1 MSIKDLSRDELELYS
16 HKDLTNMLLEERG
29 AMNTAE
35 LFKEITTLLGLPNS
49 VYENKIGDYY
59 TTLTTDKRFIMLEDG
74 KWDLRDNHTS
84 DKVVVIHETEDEDEE
99 ELEEEEDEIKDEND
113 LDEDNSD
120 DFDAARADDEFDD
133 PTDDDLKDL
142 VILDE
147 DELELEE

>member
-84 DKVVVIHETEDEDEE
+84 DNVVILHETEEDEE
-99 ELEEEEDEIKDEND
+99 EIEEDEEENKEESDVDDEN
-113 LDEDNSD
+113 ND
-120 DFDAARADDEFDD
+120 DFDSARADDEFDD
-133 PTDDDLKDL
+133 PTDEDLKDL

>member
-84 DKVVVIHETEDEDEE
+84 DKVVVLHETEEDEE
-99 ELEEEEDEIKDEND
+99 EIEEDEEETKEESDVDDEN
-113 LDEDNSD
+113 ND
-120 DFDAARADDEFDD
+120 DFDSARADDEFDD
-133 PTDDDLKDL
+133 PTDEDLKDL

>member
-1 MSIKDLSRDELELYS
+1 MSIKDLSKEDLELFS
-16 HKDLTNMLLEERG
+16 HKDLTNMLLSERG
-29 AMNTAE
+29 TMNTAE
-35 LFKEITTLLGLPNS
+35 LFKEITTILGLPNS

-84 DKVVVIHETEDEDEE
+84 DKVVVMPETEEEELDED
-99 ELEEEEDEIKDEND
+99 ELEEEELKDEND
-113 LDEDNSD
+113 IDEENDD
-120 DFDAARADDEFDD
+120 DFDATRADDEFDD
-133 PTDDDLKDL
+133 PTDEDLKDL